1 MKTEQEMNNLRMT
14 VAEDN
19 KLIKNLSEK
28 LTAARLNKYH
38 NSIILYQAENDVK
51 VGDTV
56 RWEWKP
62 DTEKYGFEGINDEQL
77 PEPVGEITY
86 FSCTDYTGIQV
97 HVKCGAQQVI
107 LTKDNTIN
115 KIN

>member
-1 MKTEQEMNNLRMT
+1 MNNLRMT

-19 KLIKNLSEK
+19 KAIKNLSEK
-28 LTAARLNKYH
+28 LDAARKSKYH

-56 RWEWKP
+56 RWEWRP
-62 DTEKYGFEGINDEQL
+62 NTEKYGFEGLNDEPL

-97 HVKCGAQQVI
+97 HVKCGAKQVI
-107 LTKDNTIN
+107 LTKDNTI
-115 KIN
+115 KTV